1 MNLKKIF
8 KVGKEKYIYQ
18 RNNEE
23 DEQIPFCF
31 GTDVPIS
38 YYSIPDEERDERIEL
53 EQSLCV
59 IDQKYFFHRG
69 RLEIPIID
77 FEKNLVFD
85 VWLSI
90 SRENFEIRMDDWNNP
105 NRVSN
110 KPYFGWLQTQIPT
123 YKDSI
128 NIKARAIE
136 EGLGVIPRIEIGQEN
151 HQLTIDQKNGISFT
165 KAIGI
170 VNYILDKAILE

>member
-1 MNLKKIF
+1 MELKKID
-8 KVGKEKYIYQ
+8 KDGREKYVCQCCDKEY
-18 RNNEE
+18 
-23 DEQIPFCF
+23 DQIPFCF

-38 YYSIPDEERDERIEL
+38 FYSVPPKERDERIEM

-59 IDQKYFFHRG
+59 IDEKYFFHRG

-77 FEKNLVFD
+77 HQENLMFD

-90 SRENFEIRMDDWNNP
+90 SKENFEIRMDDWNNP
-105 NRVSN
+105 NRIKN
-110 KPYFGWLQTQIPT
+110 EPYFGWLQTQIST

-136 EGLGVIPRIEIGQEN
+136 ESLGAIPKVEIGDEN
-151 HQLTIDQKNGISFT
+151 HQLTIDQENGISFK

-170 VNYILDKAILE
+170 INFILDKEHL